1 MTINIFVFIFV
12 ELATDAS
19 CILDHIGVNRKVYLK
34 TMSVMLPRFFP
45 PSGQYVAVYIKIS
58 TLTGKN
64 SKISV
69 GADLFLVGYF
79 LLYKCK
85 IRLFY
90 LYRSICKVL
99 FHLI

>member
-1 MTINIFVFIFV
+1 MFIFV

-34 TMSVMLPRFFP
+34 TMSVMLPRFF
-45 PSGQYVAVYIKIS
+45 SSFFGQYVAVYIKIS

>member
-45 PSGQYVAVYIKIS
+45 PSLDN
-58 TLTGKN
+58 TW
-64 SKISV
+64 
-69 GADLFLVGYF
+69 LF
-79 LLYKCK
+79 
-85 IRLFY
+85 I
-90 LYRSICKVL
+90 
-99 FHLI
+99 